1 MPETHRL
8 KKGIWFAPLLS
19 IGSIFFIFR
28 GLHGV
33 TFNLRLLKIDW
44 LYIAGGFLALAVVWC
59 SKAYRMYVITKGM
72 GGKVRFFR
80 FFQIYLATCFIS
92 HITPFSSGGT
102 PLEIYLI
109 YKQGISLGKAT
120 AVTAVDLG
128 LNTLMFF
135 ILVPVALLANIKALK
150 GFNTLNSGMFMIN
163 WPVIIFSVCLL
174 ALIFWKRSYLL
185 RFIEKIKLVSR
196 WRAYINERGWFKHI
210 HHEWKLFQ
218 ESWLLLVKEN
228 PASIILAIIASLIY
242 WTFYLLL
249 APMIL
254 WAIRRPV
261 AFFNLLGW
269 QLLFNFAQIL
279 IPTPGGSG
287 GSELILTYLFKNL
300 TGAAAIGVFVLFWR
314 VYTFFSTLI
323 LGGFFFLRLTRD
335 NVDPPPG

>member
-33 TFNLRLLKIDW
+33 TFNLNLLKIDW
-44 LYIAGGFLALAVVWC
+44 FYIAGGFFILATVWC
-59 SKAYRMYVITKGM
+59 SKAYRMYIITKSM
-72 GGKVRFFR
+72 GGKVRFVHFL
-80 FFQIYLATCFIS
+80 QIYLATCFIS

-102 PLEIYLI
+102 PLQIYLI
-109 YKQGISLGKAT
+109 YKQGIPLGKAT

-128 LNTLMFF
+128 LNTILFF
-135 ILVPVALLANIKALK
+135 ILVPVALLANIKALR
-150 GFNTLNSGMFMIN
+150 GLNLLKFSTFKVN
-163 WPVIIFSVCLL
+163 WPVVFFSVCLL
-174 ALIFWKRSYLL
+174 GLIYLKRLYFWRL
-185 RFIEKIKLVSR
+185 IEKIELVR
-196 WRAYINERGWFKHI
+196 RLRAYLKERGWFKHMQ
-210 HHEWKLFQ
+210 HEWRLFQ
-218 ESWLLLVKEN
+218 ESWIVLVKEN
-228 PASIILAIIASLIY
+228 PAGILFAIIATLIY
-242 WTFYLLL
+242 WVFYLLL

-254 WAIRRPV
+254 WAIHRPV
-261 AFFNLLGW
+261 PFFNLLGW
-269 QLLFNFAQIL
+269 QLLFNFIQIL

-335 NVDPPPG
+335 NANPPPG